1 MYVKKI
7 AISLLFAFATA
18 GANATCDIDYKVN
31 LETFGERVNVEL
43 RKGTPGNSRLIKSTY
58 SSGGAVFFGTLC
70 PGSYFV
76 AIGNDDSVSVTPPR
90 EFEDNMTYQS
100 TLRMQRGSGN
110 VTKRSRGSL

>member
-1 MYVKKI
+1 VYVEKL
-7 AISLLFAFATA
+7 AASLLLAFATFS
-18 GANATCDIDYKVN
+18 ANAACNIDYRVN

-43 RKGTPGNSRLIKSTY
+43 RKGTPGKSKLIKSTY

-110 VTKRSRGSL
+110 VTNRSRGSL